1 MIIELWNRRFNAL
14 MDLVTVI
21 DIRLYDHFTLTHP
34 LGVPLADSSLQIA
47 AVGWGPTI
55 HIPVCS
61 KVSSHVAV
69 SLWHDGLPG
78 LSSCR
83 ETSVWYC
90 CFPAIHSL
98 GNDAVGRVLQTPGGC
113 ETSLARWQSPG
124 CVGAPGK
131 GQRRNSSTGGLS
143 DRCRA
148 PGRQAGERRRG
159 APRRRGAAQRPRRA
173 TEPLPSQPALL
184 KKESKKYTFLPKKA
198 CDNHYSNQ

>member
-1 MIIELWNRRFNAL
+1 MIIEFWNRRFNTL

-21 DIRLYDHFTLTHP
+21 DVWLYDHFTPTHP

-47 AVGWGPTI
+47 AAGWGPTI

-69 SLWHDGLPG
+69 SLWRGGLPG

-90 CFPAIHSL
+90 CLPAIHSS
-98 GNDAVGRVLQTPGGC
+98 GNDAVGRVLQRRGGC
-113 ETSLARWQSPG
+113 ETSLARWPCPG

-131 GQRRNSSTGGLS
+131 GQRRSSSTGGLS

-148 PGRQAGERRRG
+148 PDRQAGERRRG
-159 APRRRGAAQRPRRA
+159 APRRRGAAQQPRRA
-173 TEPLPSQPALL
+173 TEPLPSQPALKVPTDHQWLFRDSL
-184 KKESKKYTFLPKKA
+184 KKQL
-198 CDNHYSNQ
+198 